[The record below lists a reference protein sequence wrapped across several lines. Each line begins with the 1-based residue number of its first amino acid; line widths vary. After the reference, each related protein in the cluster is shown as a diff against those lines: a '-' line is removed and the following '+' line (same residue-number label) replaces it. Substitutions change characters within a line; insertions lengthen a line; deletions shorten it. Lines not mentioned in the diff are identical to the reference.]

1 MSQKVKCP
9 RCKNVF
15 SIEDAH
21 EHEIKNLKEKAK
33 KEGLAE
39 AQVEKAK
46 ADKEIKLKKQALEAE
61 KEKLKKDAKKEAL
74 AEVQAEKA
82 KSDREKNKIKQDYE
96 KKLQT
101 KEKEYALDM
110 KRVKEKQK
118 IAFDIASQTA
128 VEKKGEAQEELLE
141 DFLKDKFPYDKI
153 EPVKKGKKGGDLIQT
168 VIDKQNNQTGKILHE
183 RKEVLKFD
191 EQWVD
196 KLLKDMSSIN
206 ATQGIIFTKSMPKK
220 SNGLW
225 QEREGGRIIIC
236 GEDYLLLE
244 LAVSLRRKIILQEFF
259 HKSEK
264 NSGGGSLKPLA
275 DFLSSNEF
283 KLEYRKA
290 FKNLKSEFNQI
301 EKDER
306 SFSNQIIQRKK
317 NYEDKKAIMNNI
329 LPKIIMKANLPDFLE
344 GIDEDNLLE

>member
-33 KEGLAE
+33 KEALAE

-74 AEVQAEKA
+74 AEAQVEKA
-82 KSDREKNKIKQDYE
+82 KADKEKNKIKQDYE

-101 KEKEYALDM
+101 KEKEHALDM

-153 EPVKKGKKGGDLIQT
+153 EPVKKGKRGGDLIQT
-168 VIDKQNNQTGKILHE
+168 VIDKKNNQTGKILHE

-317 NYEDKKAIMNNI
+317 NYEDKKTIMNNI